1 MKVSFVIPC
10 YCSHESILS
19 VVEEIERIILSITH
33 EYEIILVND
42 CSPDNTW
49 KIISDLAKKK
59 CYIKAINLS
68 RNSGQHAA
76 ILAGFRYVTG
86 DIITVLD
93 DDGQTPIDNLFTMI
107 DLIKRDYDVVSA
119 RYIDRSRK
127 SLFRDIGSK
136 LNMMMSE
143 WLIERPKGVIV
154 SVFFVAK
161 RFVIDEVIKYNQPY
175 PYVEGLILRVTHNV
189 MTLEMNQRSRMSGHS
204 GYSLKKLF
212 GLWLNGFTSF
222 SIKPLRLTTYI
233 GSIVALGGMLFA
245 AITIIRKIVGSNVQ
259 IGWSSLMTAI
269 LVIGGCILIVLG
281 LIGEYL
287 GRIYLSINNTPQS
300 VVKETIGIDE

>member
-1 MKVSFVIPC
+1 
-10 YCSHESILS
+10 
-19 VVEEIERIILSITH
+19 
-33 EYEIILVND
+33 
-42 CSPDNTW
+42 
-49 KIISDLAKKK
+49 
-59 CYIKAINLS
+59 
-68 RNSGQHAA
+68 
-76 ILAGFRYVTG
+76 
-86 DIITVLD
+86 
-93 DDGQTPIDNLFTMI
+93 MI